1 MPLVAAKAR
10 DGTSRGPEHRTV
22 LRDEVV
28 EVLRCRPGR
37 VYVDATLG
45 PGGHCEAILAATA
58 PDGRVIGL
66 DLDPDAI
73 ERSRTRLTGAGDR
86 FVPVRTD
93 FRRIR
98 EVLSELKTGP
108 VDGVLADLGLSSVQ
122 MLTPG
127 RGFGFSA
134 DGPLD
139 MRYDRGRG
147 RSAERL
153 IEEET
158 EASLKRI
165 LREYGEEPQAARI
178 ARAIVRRRQKAPI
191 RTTTQL
197 ASLVAETAGRP
208 GPSRIHP
215 ATRTFQAL
223 RIAVNGELDGLG
235 DFVESA
241 VLCLR
246 RGGRLAVISFHSLE
260 DRIVKQA
267 MRALASRCICPPAM
281 PVCGC
286 GRENIVR
293 IVTPRPIVPTPAER
307 SDNPRCRSAKLRVV
321 ERA

>member
-10 DGTSRGPEHRTV
+10 DGSSRGPEHRTV

-45 PGGHCEAILAATA
+45 PGGHSEAILAATA

-73 ERSRTRLTGAGDR
+73 EIARTRLAGARDR
-86 FVPVRTD
+86 FEPVRTD
-93 FRRIR
+93 FRRIH
-98 EVLSELKTGP
+98 EVLSDLRTGP

-122 MLTPG
+122 MLTPD

-147 RSAERL
+147 RSAAL
-153 IEEET
+153 LLEEEP
-158 EASLKRI
+158 EATLRRI
-165 LREYGEEPQAARI
+165 LKEYGEEPQAARI
-178 ARAIVRRRQKAPI
+178 ARAIVRRREKTPL
-191 RTTTQL
+191 RTTAEL
-197 ASLVAETAGRP
+197 ANLVAEVAGRP
-208 GPSRIHP
+208 GPTRIHP

-223 RIAVNGELDGLG
+223 RIAVNGELDGL
-235 DFVESA
+235 DRFIESA
-241 VLCLR
+241 VMCLR

-260 DRIVKQA
+260 DRIVKRT
-267 MRALASRCICPPAM
+267 MRALALRCVCPPAM

-293 IVTPRPIVPTPAER
+293 IVTPRPVLPSPSEKAA
-307 SDNPRCRSAKLRVV
+307 NPRCRSAKLRAV